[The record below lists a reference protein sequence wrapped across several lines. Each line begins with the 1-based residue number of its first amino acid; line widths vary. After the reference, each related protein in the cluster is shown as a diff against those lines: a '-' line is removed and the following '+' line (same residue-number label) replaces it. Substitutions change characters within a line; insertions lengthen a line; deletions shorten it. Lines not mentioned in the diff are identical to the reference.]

1 MRQPSSAKPTARTA
15 EASTARAIESPIAS
29 AKAALAS
36 LSIGTPT
43 HFAGLTVFPLTSDL
57 RSSVRYLLLEEG
69 LRSGLVAVREVE
81 KAGSVPNLAVENRSD
96 ADVLIVD
103 GEELV
108 GAKQNRI
115 ANLTLLVPA
124 ERTTIIPVSCVEAG
138 RWSYSRPDFSVTER
152 VQFSRGRA
160 ERLHS
165 VHASM
170 RASGTRRSDQ
180 GAVWDSVRAKA
191 DRMEA
196 PSRTEAMSAI
206 YERHEATLDDYVEKL
221 SVESDQVGAIF
232 VTGPRQ
238 FGMDLFDGHETFAA
252 FFPKLVRS
260 YAIDAMERSPARDR
274 TARLKHARGFVD
286 RLREGA
292 FDVHPAVALGHDVG
306 VVARGAIAGAL
317 VHQEAALHLT
327 AFSEPERTTDDHVD
341 PEDHARV
348 YASQRQRRE
357 ALRRRRG
364 RE

>member
-1 MRQPSSAKPTARTA
+1 MRHRSPAEPTARTT
-15 EASTARAIESPIAS
+15 EPTARTSETPIAS
-29 AKAALAS
+29 ARTALSS
-36 LSIGTPT
+36 LSIGEPS
-43 HFAGLTVFPLTSDL
+43 HFAGLTVFPLSSDL
-57 RSSVRYLLLEEG
+57 RSSVRYLRLEDG
-69 LRSGLVAVREVE
+69 LGSGLVSVREVQKE
-81 KAGSVPNLAVENRSD
+81 GSVPNLAVENRSD
-96 ADVLIVD
+96 SDVLIVD

-138 RWSYSRPDFSVTER
+138 RWSYSRPDFGVTER
-152 VQFSRGRA
+152 VQYSRGRA

-170 RASGTRRSDQ
+170 RTAGTRVSDQ
-180 GAVWDSVRAKA
+180 GAVWGAQREKA
-191 DRMEA
+191 ARMQA
-196 PSRTEAMSAI
+196 HSPTEAMSAI

-221 SVESDQVGAIF
+221 SLESDQVGAIF

-238 FGMDLFDGHETFAA
+238 LGMDLFDRHETFAA

-260 YAIDAMERSPARDR
+260 YAIDAMERPPTRDR
-274 TARLKHARGFVD
+274 AAKPKHARAFID

-306 VVARGAIAGAL
+306 IVARDAIAGTL
-317 VHQEAALHLT
+317 VHQETALHLT
-327 AFSEPERTTDDHVD
+327 AFSDSTRAT
-341 PEDHARV
+341 EDHPGA
-348 YASQRQRRE
+348 YASYRQRR
-357 ALRRRRG
+357 ASLRRRRG

>member
-1 MRQPSSAKPTARTA
+1 MRHRPPAEATARTTEPA
-15 EASTARAIESPIAS
+15 VAS
-29 AKAALAS
+29 ARTALSS
-36 LSIGTPT
+36 LSIGKPT
-43 HFAGLTVFPLTSDL
+43 HFAGLTVFPLSTDL

-69 LRSGLVAVREVE
+69 LRSGLVSVREVQKE
-81 KAGSVPNLAVENRSD
+81 GSVPNLAVENRSD

-138 RWSYSRPDFSVTER
+138 RWSYSRPDFAVTER
-152 VQFSRGRA
+152 VQYSRGRA

-165 VHASM
+165 VQASM
-170 RASGTRRSDQ
+170 RTTGTRVSDQ
-180 GAVWDSVRAKA
+180 GAVWDAQREKA
-191 DRMEA
+191 ARMEA

-221 SVESDQVGAIF
+221 SLESGQVGAIF

-238 FGMDLFDGHETFAA
+238 FGMDLFDRHETFAA

-260 YAIDAMERSPARDR
+260 YAIDAMERPPARDR
-274 TARLKHARGFVD
+274 AAKLKHARAFVD
-286 RLREGA
+286 RLREGT

-306 VVARGAIAGAL
+306 IVARGAIAGAL
-317 VHQEAALHLT
+317 VHRETALHMT
-327 AFSEPERTTDDHVD
+327 AFSEPTRATAEEPRG
-341 PEDHARV
+341 V
-348 YASQRQRRE
+348 YASYRQRR
-357 ALRRRRG
+357 ASLRRRRG